1 MARGGVGRRGRVVA
15 LSILSVVLVAV
26 SAVLSHPRP
35 SDRESEEARLR
46 GVVELHDTLMG
57 KWLSAVADTVSN
69 PATRTFPQSLAT
81 DYSLYVY
88 GGDEL
93 RLWHNACLP
102 QATPSLSLFDGRMVV
117 ADNGWYYVKTMRRG
131 PTTLVALLRIRS
143 HFPYENDY
151 LSDHYHPS
159 FALPAGAGIST
170 LRADGPQVSAPDGS
184 FLFTVVGDRLSS
196 ARVTP
201 SSSPLAAI
209 LMLLGVG
216 AALCAISGAA
226 QALARRHGAWL
237 PLTLS
242 AALLCGLYAA
252 CLGLAPH
259 ETSPSLFIFS
269 LQEFSYDWW
278 MPSLGYL
285 VLASF
290 VVLTWAVIFF
300 RTVRIRT
307 RRKLGVAVA
316 SLAPP
321 LVFLASYA
329 LIDIMARHS
338 QGLSFYVGHT
348 SLSAP
353 ALTRIGILSLLL
365 MSIVLVTER
374 CYSSVSTTLRPRGF
388 ALVAMGS
395 SALVWATAHVADW
408 SAPWMLTLAFAALIT
423 SFYAMKR
430 HSPLKMPFSHFV
442 WTLTLLAVM
451 TTLRLTSLN
460 IDKEHAYRHLLAENL
475 TYQIMSGRDPIAEQL
490 LHDVQASLRADTTL
504 HDLVASGSAA
514 QEQILNHIRK
524 RHFPGYLSHFDIQA
538 VPCRG
543 DGSTIQMTNTGDV
556 YACLPYFQH
565 LIDKRGT
572 RVANADLF
580 YHIDE
585 DDGRPCYLGIVSFG
599 GAPRSSPDFLIV
611 QLTLRVATQGVGYPE
626 LLVNKRDAMDD
637 NKLRGYSYAKYV
649 DGRLSVRYGA
659 YDYPLTMASAPTGD
673 AMAETSEG
681 GFSHL
686 TISPSP
692 RQSIVVS
699 HPEMGLLDLLS
710 SFSYLFLGMLVASSA
725 VMLAACHSHKSVWTH
740 SGISDRLH
748 AGLVSFAMLLF
759 VVLCALSSL
768 QSMNEFEHANRV
780 RLSDAMQGVLT
791 TLSDTFSATDIADAG
806 SDPDLRMELDHTL
819 RRSADAFSADAHFFS
834 PDGRLVGSSRRELFA
849 NGLAA
854 PLMNDA
860 ALDILDGGGNEAFVQ
875 ERIGTLVHYSIY
887 SPLLNEQGRLMGYVN
902 VPLFSDVVAMRRQM
916 VSTLMPIT
924 NSMMLIVFL
933 AVIFSYAIAH
943 GITRSLT
950 QLRDVLQQA
959 DIGKRG
965 VRLSYPYDDEVGRI
979 VTAYNKMTRQL
990 AESAERLAAT
1000 EREST
1005 WREMARQ
1012 VAHEIKNPLT
1022 PMKLSVQY
1030 LLRVWD
1036 SRRESFEPMLR
1047 KTARTLTEQI
1057 DQLASVASQ
1066 FSNVAKTKQ
1075 AEPQAMDIAAR
1086 LSSICSLFGNE
1097 SQSALTYTGPAEG
1110 VTAWAD
1116 PDLITSALN
1125 NLIKNAQQ
1133 SAKDG
1138 RRVNI
1143 GVTLAAGPSQVTIS
1157 VADDGDGIADEAR
1170 EKIFRPNFTTKST
1183 GMGLGLAITKAIVT
1197 SSGGQISFETAV
1209 GRGTTFTIVL
1219 PAAKKEK
1226 AARDTSRAARTA
1238 KRN

>member
-1 MARGGVGRRGRVVA
+1 MAKGGKWRRVRIVA
-15 LSILSVVLVAV
+15 LSILSVVFVAA

-35 SDRESEEARLR
+35 SDRKSEEARLS
-46 GVVELHDTLMG
+46 GIVERHDTEMG
-57 KWLSAVADTVSN
+57 EWLAAIADTVSN
-69 PATRTFPQSLAT
+69 PDTRAFPQSLAA

-88 GGDEL
+88 GGDVL

-102 QATPSLSLFDGRMVV
+102 QASPRLSLFDGRMVV
-117 ADNGWYYVKTMRRG
+117 ADNGWYYVKTLRRG
-131 PTTLVALLRIRS
+131 ATTMVALLRIRG

-159 FALPAGAGIST
+159 FALPAGSGIST
-170 LRADGPQVSAPDGS
+170 RRADGLQVSAPDGS
-184 FLFTVVGDRLSS
+184 FLFTVVGDR
-196 ARVTP
+196 
-201 SSSPLAAI
+201 SSPTRVAPATSGLAVLA
-209 LMLLGVG
+209 LLLGVG
-216 AALCAISGAA
+216 AAMCAISGSA
-226 QALARRHGAWL
+226 QALAKRRGAWL

-252 CLGLAPH
+252 CLCLAPH
-259 ETSPSLFIFS
+259 ETAPSLFIFS

-290 VVLTWAVIFF
+290 VVLTWAIIFF

-307 RRKLGVAVA
+307 HRKLGVAVA
-316 SLAPP
+316 LLVPP
-321 LVFLASYA
+321 LAFLASYA

-348 SLSAP
+348 SLSAST
-353 ALTRIGILSLLL
+353 LTRIGILSLLL

-374 CYSSVSTTLRPRGF
+374 CYSSVAAALSPRGF
-388 ALVAMGS
+388 AIVATGS
-395 SALVWATAHVADW
+395 SALVWTAANVADW
-408 SAPWMLTLAFAALIT
+408 SSPWMLTLAFATLIT
-423 SFYAMKR
+423 AFYAMKR

-490 LHDVQASLRADTTL
+490 LHNVQSSLRADTAL
-504 HDLVASGSAA
+504 HDLVASGPAA

-524 RHFPGYLSHFDIQA
+524 RHFSGYLSHFDIQA

-565 LIDKRGT
+565 LIDKHGT

-599 GAPRSSPDFLIV
+599 EAARTSPDFLIV

-659 YDYPLTMASAPTGD
+659 YDYPPAMTSPPSGGAS
-673 AMAETSEG
+673 AETSEG

-699 HPEMGLLDLLS
+699 HPEMGILDLLS
-710 SFSYLFLGMLVASSA
+710 SFSYLFLGLLVASSA
-725 VMLAACHSHKSVWTH
+725 IMLAACHSRKSVWTH

-768 QSMNEFEHANRV
+768 QSMKEFERANRM
-780 RLSDAMQGVLT
+780 RLSDAMQGVLA
-791 TLSDTFSATDIADAG
+791 TLSDAFSATDIANAD
-806 SDPDLRMELDHTL
+806 SDPDLRMELDNAL

-834 PDGRLVGSSRRELFA
+834 PDGLLVGSSRRELFA
-849 NGLAA
+849 NGLVA

-860 ALDILDGGGNEAFVQ
+860 ALDILGGGTEAFVQ

-902 VPLFSDVVAMRRQM
+902 VPFFSDVVAMRRQM

-959 DIGKRG
+959 DLGKRG

-1047 KTARTLTEQI
+1047 KTAQTLTEQI

-1075 AEPQAMDIAAR
+1075 AEPRAMDIAAR

-1097 SQSALTYTGPAEG
+1097 SQSALTYAGPAEG

-1143 GVTLAAGPSQVTIS
+1143 VVTLAAGPSLVTIS

-1197 SSGGQISFETAV
+1197 STGGQISFETAV
-1209 GRGTTFTIVL
+1209 GRGTTFTIAL
-1219 PAAKKEK
+1219 PSAKKEK
-1226 AARDTSRAARTA
+1226 AAQDTSRAAQVA
-1238 KRN
+1238 KQG

>member
-1 MARGGVGRRGRVVA
+1 MTGGVGARRGKGRRVR
-15 LSILSVVLVAV
+15 L
-26 SAVLSHPRP
+26 AVLSVLSVALFVVSATLLHPRP
-35 SDRESEEARLR
+35 QSRASEEARLR
-46 GVVELHDTLMG
+46 KVVERHDSLMG
-57 KWLSAVADTVSN
+57 EWLSAIADTVSN
-69 PATRTFPQSLAT
+69 PATRAFPQSLAA

-88 GGDEL
+88 GDGAL

-102 QATPSLSLFDGRMVV
+102 QASPSLSLFGGRMLV
-117 ADNGWYYVKTMRRG
+117 ADNGWYYVKTMRHDA
-131 PTTLVALLRIRS
+131 TTLVALLRVRS

-159 FALPAGAGIST
+159 FALPDGAGIST
-170 LRADGPQVSAPDGS
+170 RRTDGSQVSAPDGA
-184 FLFTVVGDRLSS
+184 FLFTVVGDRFSS
-196 ARVTP
+196 ARV
-201 SSSPLAAI
+201 SPAAAHLAV
-209 LMLLGVG
+209 LLLLLGVA
-216 AALCAISGAA
+216 AALCAVSAA
-226 QALARRHGAWL
+226 TRTTALRHGAGVAL
-237 PLTLS
+237 ALA
-242 AALLCGLYAA
+242 AALLCGLYAV
-252 CLGLAPH
+252 CLAMSPH
-259 ETSPSLFIFS
+259 EAAPSFFVFS

-285 VLASF
+285 ALAST
-290 VVLTWAVIFF
+290 VLLAWSVLFF

-307 RRKLGVAVA
+307 RRRLGVIVTFA
-316 SLAPP
+316 APT

-329 LIDIMARHS
+329 LMDIMARHS

-353 ALTRIGILSLLL
+353 TLTRIGVLSLLL
-365 MSIVLVTER
+365 MSIVLVMER
-374 CYSSVSTTLRPRGF
+374 CYSSAVTILPPRGF
-388 ALVAMGS
+388 ALSAIGS
-395 SALVWATAHVADW
+395 SALVWAAATAADW
-408 SAPWMLTLAFAALIT
+408 SSPWTLALAFATLSAV
-423 SFYAMKR
+423 FFAMKR
-430 HSPLKMPFSHFV
+430 HTPLIMPFSHFIWV
-442 WTLTLLAVM
+442 LTLLTAL
-451 TTLRLTSLN
+451 TTLRLTLLN

-475 TYQIMSGRDPIAEQL
+475 TFQIMSGRDPIAEQL
-490 LHDVQASLRADTTL
+490 LHGVQASMLSDTAL
-504 HDLVASGSAA
+504 SDLVAGGSAA
-514 QEQILNHIRK
+514 QEQTLSHIRK
-524 RHFPGYLSHFDIQA
+524 RHFAGYLSHFDIQA

-543 DGSTIQMTNTGDV
+543 GGSTIQMTNTGEV
-556 YACLPYFQH
+556 YDCLPYFQY

-585 DDGRPCYLGIVSFG
+585 DDGRPCYLGVVPFG
-599 GAPRSSPDFLIV
+599 RSATTDYLIV

-637 NKLRGYSYAKYV
+637 DKLRGYSYAKYV
-649 DGRLSVRYGA
+649 AGHLAVRYGA
-659 YDYPLTMASAPTGD
+659 YDYPLTMASPAPDGT
-673 AMAETSEG
+673 ATETSEG
-681 GFSHL
+681 GFAHL
-686 TISPSP
+686 ALSPSP
-692 RQSIVVS
+692 RQAIVVS
-699 HPEMGLLDLLS
+699 HPEMKLLDLLS
-710 SFSYLFLGMLVASSA
+710 SFSYLFLGLLVASSA
-725 VMLAACHSHKSVWTH
+725 IMLAACHSRKSVWTH

-748 AGLVSFAMLLF
+748 AGLVSFVMLLF
-759 VVLCALSSL
+759 VVLCALSGL
-768 QSMNEFEHANRV
+768 QSMNEFEQASRV

-791 TLSDTFSATDIADAG
+791 TLADTFSSADVADVD
-806 SDPDLRMELDHTL
+806 SDADLRMELDNTL
-819 RRSADAFSADAHFFS
+819 RRSADAFAADAHFFS

-849 NGLAA
+849 NGLVA

-860 ALDILDGGGNEAFVQ
+860 ALDILSGGGNEAFVQ

-887 SPLLNEQGRLMGYVN
+887 SPLLNEQGETLGYVN
-902 VPLFSDVVAMRRQM
+902 VPFFSDVVAMRRQM

-924 NSMMLIVFL
+924 NSMMLIIFL

-950 QLRDVLQQA
+950 QLRYVIQQA
-959 DIGKRG
+959 DIGKRR

-1036 SRRESFEPMLR
+1036 SRRDDFEPMLR

-1075 AEPQAMDIAAR
+1075 AEPRAMDIAAR
-1086 LSSICSLFGNE
+1086 LASICSLFANE
-1097 SQSALTYTGPAEG
+1097 SQSALTYTGPEEG
-1110 VTAWAD
+1110 VTVWAD
-1116 PDLITSALN
+1116 PDLIASALN

-1143 GVTLAAGPSQVTIS
+1143 GVRLTAEPSQVAIS
-1157 VADDGDGIADEAR
+1157 VSDDGDGIADGAR

-1183 GMGLGLAITKAIVT
+1183 GMGLGLAITKAIVDG
-1197 SSGGQISFETAV
+1197 SGGQISFETEV
-1209 GRGTTFTIVL
+1209 GRGTTFTLTL
-1219 PAAKKEK
+1219 PTAKREK
-1226 AARDTSRAARTA
+1226 AAQDSPARP
-1238 KRN
+1238 